1 MSRVQKFGRKK
12 GSEQDVSLDE
22 SAAALEAEWGL
33 EPSGKEAKPLPPRR
47 RTHPSN
53 KQQMTRWFYR
63 LLIVLFLALLVGLLW
78 WGGRFEYG
86 WNQSR

>member
-1 MSRVQKFGRKK
+1 M
-12 GSEQDVSLDE
+12 DE

-63 LLIVLFLALLVGLLW
+63 LLIVLFLALLSACY
-78 WGGRFEYG
+78 GGAGGSNRMESIAVNPG
-86 WNQSR
+86 EGGETC